1 MIGEFTVTKK
11 KDSNAEFTGNLTIT
25 HTSTG
30 QMIHHCGVTLSEQ
43 HAAILSQHI
52 NTAHNSMDDHH
63 TCLLFD
69 MSMIRLHN

>member
-1 MIGEFTVTKK
+1 MIGEFTVTKR
-11 KDSNAEFTGNLTIT
+11 KDSNAEFTGNSTVT

-43 HAAILSQHI
+43 HAAILSQYIH
-52 NTAHNSMDDHH
+52 TVHNNRVGH

-69 MSMIRLHN
+69 VSIIRLHN